1 MKGFLVTAFLAPAAY
16 GAEHFIAAGAA
27 PGCQAD
33 GAGST
38 HVYYSA
44 AQHVFFKTLAMLGLG
59 GLLPLV
65 LSRLP
70 PQPPRWSWD
79 TVPVF
84 MCAPTAPPP
93 PPPPPAP

>member
-44 AQHVFFKTLAMLGLG
+44 AQHVFFKCTHADAVVRSGNA
-59 GLLPLV
+59 V
-65 LSRLP
+65 RSRH
-70 PQPPRWSWD
+70 
-79 TVPVF
+79 
-84 MCAPTAPPP
+84 
-93 PPPPPAP
+93 